1 MLNSTPKPLRS
12 QCEKK
17 PFILVYFS
25 IFLGLYPPTGNSVWD
40 KDLMWQPIP
49 VHTVPEKDDELLAMK
64 KPCMAFDKE
73 KEKYIHSKA
82 YKERLIKYQ
91 PLMK

>member
-1 MLNSTPKPLRS
+1 
-12 QCEKK
+12 
-17 PFILVYFS
+17 
-25 IFLGLYPPTGNSVWD
+25 
-40 KDLMWQPIP
+40 MWQPIP